1 MVHER
6 HCLSCSVSRGQAC
19 NSYSDSL
26 HSDVL
31 LPHLNAPLLHPACV
45 PREQTVFGIE
55 RLVDLTI
62 AKNIPWLAYV
72 TTIVVRFGNNVF
84 GGCISGLGSQRQA
97 A

>member
-1 MVHER
+1 M
-6 HCLSCSVSRGQAC
+6 
-19 NSYSDSL
+19 
-26 HSDVL
+26 
-31 LPHLNAPLLHPACV
+31 

-72 TTIVVRFGNNVF
+72 TTIIVRFGNNVF

-97 A
+97 ACLMLDLCIWECLPASLPDGVVSGF